1 MTDLQIRIRE
11 DLRAAMKNRDLICRD
26 TLRLVQA
33 EIKNAEIEKREA
45 LDSNAL
51 ISLLQKQVKQR
62 QESIIQ
68 FERGGRQDLVERE
81 QAELEILEKYLPK
94 QISRDEIAAVAEQV
108 IIQVGAMGPQDK
120 GKVMGPM
127 MAEIRGKADGRLVN
141 QVVTELLSLE

>member
-1 MTDLQIRIRE
+1 M
-11 DLRAAMKNRDLICRD
+11 
-26 TLRLVQA
+26 
-33 EIKNAEIEKREA
+33 
-45 LDSNAL
+45 
-51 ISLLQKQVKQR
+51 KQR

-94 QISRDEIAAVAEQV
+94 QISRDEIVAVAEQV

>member
-1 MTDLQIRIRE
+1 M
-11 DLRAAMKNRDLICRD
+11 
-26 TLRLVQA
+26 
-33 EIKNAEIEKREA
+33 
-45 LDSNAL
+45 
-51 ISLLQKQVKQR
+51 KQR

-68 FERGGRQDLVERE
+68 FERGGCQDLVERE

-94 QISRDEIAAVAEQV
+94 QISRDEIVAVAEQV

-127 MAEIRGKADGRLVN
+127 MAEIRGTADGRLVN